1 MGEQSQGR
9 GGQVIPVRGWKI
21 RFDSPPDGALTGRAD
36 QGDILSLF
44 RAWDGAPRKD
54 RREDER
60 YTPAANRAWVGWW
73 RGGRFLV
80 SQADLV
86 NLSKGGALVH
96 LGNRPPTS
104 QPVWICLGAPHP
116 VDYVQCRVLDAAL
129 KPAGDYLAR
138 VEFHAPCPPCFF
150 VAAGHQGDGDGVTEA
165 G

>member
-1 MGEQSQGR
+1 MGDESRDR
-9 GGQVIPVRGWKI
+9 GSQVIPVRGWKI
-21 RFDSPPDGALTGRAD
+21 RFDAPPEAALSDRAG

-44 RAWDGAPRKD
+44 RAWDDAPRKD
-54 RREDER
+54 RRENER
-60 YTPAANRAWVGWW
+60 YTPAATQAWVGWW
-73 RGGRFLV
+73 RGSRFLV

-150 VAAGHQGDGDGVTEA
+150 VAAGHQVDAEG
-165 G
+165 